1 MRADGGTTCLGARDV
16 LMSGTKKVRPGSS
29 SRHVGAYIL
38 SDNKVK
44 RTAMKSSFEPKV
56 HVQSW
61 IDVDSAQLLRRIC
74 ETNNWSKC
82 EGIRRVLTSGL
93 ARYAEEK
100 EAA

>member
-1 MRADGGTTCLGARDV
+1 
-16 LMSGTKKVRPGSS
+16 
-29 SRHVGAYIL
+29 
-38 SDNKVK
+38 
-44 RTAMKSSFEPKV
+44 MKSSFEPKV